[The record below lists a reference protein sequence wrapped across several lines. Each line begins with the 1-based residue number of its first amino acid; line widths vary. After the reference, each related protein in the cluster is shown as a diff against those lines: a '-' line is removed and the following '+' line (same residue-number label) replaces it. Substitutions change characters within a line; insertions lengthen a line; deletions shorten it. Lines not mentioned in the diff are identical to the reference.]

1 MQLGAAAQRLP
12 QRGLVAAQDRAE
24 ASEHSSPAKPAG
36 MVAASYLRSGAS
48 AAWSAR
54 EAGEGTAMVQGGV
67 HRGARLVRRPP
78 RRHDACAAGKHR
90 APRSGREPERGA
102 ARRRRVSSPSY
113 NSPGSACLATLS
125 NLGSGWELCS
135 S

>member
-78 RRHDACAAGKHR
+78 RRHDACAAGKERTR
-90 APRSGREPERGA
+90 ARTGCGA
-102 ARRRRVSSPSY
+102 APARFISILQLPWFRMFGDSQ
-113 NSPGSACLATLS
+113 
-125 NLGSGWELCS
+125 
-135 S
+135 

>member
-67 HRGARLVRRPP
+67 ARLVGK
-78 RRHDACAAGKHR
+78 AAPARCLCGRKASR
-90 APRSGREPERGA
+90 AAERTRARTGCGA
-102 ARRRRVSSPSY
+102 APARFISILQLPWFRMFGDSQ
-113 NSPGSACLATLS
+113 
-125 NLGSGWELCS
+125 
-135 S
+135 